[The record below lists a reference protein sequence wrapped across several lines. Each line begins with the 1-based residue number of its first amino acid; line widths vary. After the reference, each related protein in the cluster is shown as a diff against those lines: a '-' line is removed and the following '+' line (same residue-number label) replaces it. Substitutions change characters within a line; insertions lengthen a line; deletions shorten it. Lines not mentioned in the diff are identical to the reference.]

1 MSDIFWIAGASI
13 WKSPAAVKAALEKAG
28 VQPAWIEEA
37 HWILERDNPDGNYII
52 NGAPAVVFQWK
63 NGSLLPD
70 YLLHN
75 ACRSM
80 ELRERNLVL
89 LVEEEG
95 DGLQF
100 AVLCSPR
107 AIGMYNLMPHAHIA
121 GWWAVPPSGAAALP
135 QKLEKSG
142 FDESCVTWLS
152 GEMAVVQQ
160 AQALFPG
167 AQLLDSSLASVA
179 GRLNHLVHKLDEAKC
194 SHGLLL
200 GKANGGPL
208 LATLVER

>member
-13 WKSPAAVKAALEKAG
+13 GKSPAALKAALEEAG

-37 HWILERDNPDGNYII
+37 HCILKKDNPDGNYMI

-63 NGSLLPD
+63 EGSLLPD

-80 ELRERNLVL
+80 ELRERNMVL
-89 LVEEEG
+89 LVEEDG
-95 DGLQF
+95 DSLQI
-100 AVLCSPR
+100 AILCSPR

-121 GWWAVPPSGAAALP
+121 GWWAVPPGGAAALP

-142 FDESCVTWLS
+142 FDESCVTLLS
-152 GEMAVVQQ
+152 GEPALLQQ
-160 AQALFPG
+160 VQALFPG
-167 AQLLDSSLASVA
+167 SQPLDTSLASVS
-179 GRLNHLVHKLDEAKC
+179 GRLNHLVHKLDEANR
-194 SHGLLL
+194 SLGLLL
-200 GKANGGPL
+200 GMANGGPL